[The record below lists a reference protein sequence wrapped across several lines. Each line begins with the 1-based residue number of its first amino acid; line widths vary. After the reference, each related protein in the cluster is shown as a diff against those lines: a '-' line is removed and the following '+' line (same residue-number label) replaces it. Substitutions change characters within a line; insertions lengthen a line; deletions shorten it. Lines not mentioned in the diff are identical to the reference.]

1 MNLRLIAGKGRH
13 LPLLFTLQI
22 LILGASAQGRYTG
35 ASGDLVVNG
44 TSTLHD
50 WTMKSV
56 KADCSA
62 TFTVNASGQ
71 VDGLSALNFSTPAKA
86 LKSEHTSM
94 DNNAYKAL
102 KTDKNP
108 VITYT
113 MTSVRVTPG
122 NSGSTVALKGKL
134 TIAGATKDEDL
145 VATCKINPDNTITVT
160 GTKAISMQE
169 FQIEAPTFML
179 GTIKTGNSI
188 VLSFHLTLKKV

>member
-1 MNLRLIAGKGRH
+1 MNLQLITGKGRR
-13 LPLLFTLQI
+13 LPLLFALQL
-22 LILGASAQGRYTG
+22 LILGASAQARYTG

-44 TSTLHD
+44 TSSLHD
-50 WTMKSV
+50 WSMKSV

-62 TFTVNASGQ
+62 TFSLNSSGQ
-71 VDGLSALNFSTPAKA
+71 VDGLSALSFSTPAKA
-86 LKSEHTSM
+86 LKSEHSSM

-113 MTSVRVTPG
+113 MTSVHVTPN
-122 NSGSTVALKGKL
+122 NSGSTVALRGKL

-145 VATCKINPDNTITVT
+145 IATCKINPDNTITVT
-160 GTKAISMQE
+160 GTKTISMQE
-169 FQIEAPTFML
+169 YQIEAPSFML

-188 VLSFHLTLKKV
+188 VLSFHLTLKKA

>member
-1 MNLRLIAGKGRH
+1 MNLRLIPGIGKH
-13 LPLLFTLQI
+13 LSLLLALQI
-22 LILGASAQGRYTG
+22 LILSAGAQARYTG
-35 ASGDLVVNG
+35 ASGDLVVSG

-62 TFTVNASGQ
+62 TFSLNAAGQ
-71 VDGLSALNFSTPAKA
+71 VDGLTALSFSTPAQA

-122 NSGSTVALKGKL
+122 NTGSTVALRGKL
-134 TIAGATKDEDL
+134 TIAGSTKDEDL

-160 GTKAISMQE
+160 GTKPISMQE

-179 GTIKTGNSI
+179 GTIKTGNNI
-188 VLSFHLTLKKV
+188 VLTFHLTLKKV